1 MWGDLIYDW
10 MDVVFA
16 LIIGGVVPGIL
27 LYVAFGINREARAAK
42 HWTQTTGTVLTN
54 RAEARTDQ
62 PYTPDISSHPII
74 EYEYKVGNRS
84 FRGWGITIANAGV
97 HQLKQIADQYP
108 VGAKVVVRYNPADP
122 QKATLEGDVSESM
135 LLGRF
140 LMAIS
145 VIMPFMAFLVFNKV
159 LSEQTIFTIV
169 ACSLIP
175 VGLIVA
181 MTVKYREIRAAS
193 RWLETTGTVI
203 VSCVE
208 SRKKRADDIDSDTD
222 VTNAPKVVYE
232 YQVGNQLFRCCRIT
246 IGERTSEY
254 ELESILNRYSVGA
267 QVVVYYDPA
276 NPEEAVLERD
286 VPASTFWV
294 GGGCVLLSIAVPVAA
309 ILIYNF
315 GLNWFNGGAIV
326 LGGMG
331 LATFGLAIAYTGM
344 AVQASRWPTT
354 RGRIVAAE
362 VDAFRQR
369 PRRIRTY
376 FKPSV
381 LYTYEVNGRQY
392 LGDRILIGVV
402 VSSTIPWLAGRTAA
416 KYPVGGEVIVHYNPL
431 KPSESVLHPWSIWV
445 AVPWL
450 IFAGLIG
457 LGWALGADK

>member
-1 MWGDLIYDW
+1 MWEDLIYEWKDIF
-10 MDVVFA
+10 FA
-16 LIIGGVVPGIL
+16 VIIGGVVPGIL
-27 LYVAFGINREARAAK
+27 LYVALGILREARAAR
-42 HWTQTTGTVLTN
+42 HWAPTTGTVLSN

-62 PYTPDISSHPII
+62 PFTEDVASLPLL

-84 FRGWGITIANAGV
+84 FRGWGITVANSGA
-97 HQLKQIADQYP
+97 HELKSISERYP
-108 VGAKVVVRYNPADP
+108 VGAKVIVRYNPADP
-122 QKATLEGDVSESM
+122 QKAMLECDVSESA
-135 LLGRF
+135 LLGHV
-140 LMAIS
+140 LLVIS
-145 VIMPFMAFLVFNKV
+145 LVIPFGALLVFNNV
-159 LSEQTIFTIV
+159 LSEKIIFMV
-169 ACSLIP
+169 VFCSVVP

-181 MTVKYREIRAAS
+181 MTVKYREIRAAG
-193 RWLETTGTVI
+193 RWMETTGTVI
-203 VSCVE
+203 ESCVE
-208 SRKKRADDIDSDTD
+208 SRKKPADDIDSDTA
-222 VTNAPKVVYE
+222 VTNSPNVVYE
-232 YQVGNQLFRCCRIT
+232 YRVNDQSFRNGRIT

-254 ELESILNRYSVGA
+254 ELESILDRYPVGA
-267 QVVVYYDPA
+267 QVLVYYNPA
-276 NPEEAVLERD
+276 NPQEAVLERD

-294 GGGCVLLSIAVPVAA
+294 GGGCVLFSIAVPVGA

-331 LATFGLAIAYTGM
+331 LATLGLAIAYTAM

-354 RGRIVAAE
+354 RGRIVAAG
-362 VDAFRQR
+362 VDAFRQQ
-369 PRRIRTY
+369 PRRTRAY

-381 LYTYEVNGRQY
+381 LYAYEVNGREY
-392 LGDRILIGVV
+392 LGDRIVTGVV

-457 LGWALGADK
+457 LGWALGANK